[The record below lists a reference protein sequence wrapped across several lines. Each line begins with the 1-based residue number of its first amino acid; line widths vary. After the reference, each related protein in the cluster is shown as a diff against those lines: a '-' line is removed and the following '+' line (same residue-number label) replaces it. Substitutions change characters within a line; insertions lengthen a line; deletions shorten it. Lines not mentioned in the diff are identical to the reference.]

1 MESGMTDKG
10 MHIEVVKTCVDHIDD
25 ILIVEKLSFKT
36 PWSKGSFIGE
46 IRRNKFAVYF
56 SAKAGES
63 IVGYAG
69 MWVICGE
76 GHITNVAVHPEYRR
90 IGIGSRL
97 IEALIA
103 AARNQNI
110 ESMTLEVRK
119 SNIAAQTLYR
129 KYGFIEKG
137 IRRSYY
143 SDNNEDAVIMW
154 KYNT

>member
-1 MESGMTDKG
+1 MESGMTGKSI
-10 MHIEVVKTCVDHIDD
+10 HIEVVKTCVDHIDD
-25 ILIVEKLSFKT
+25 ILVVEKLSFKT
-36 PWSKGSFIGE
+36 PWSKGSFIEE
-46 IRRNKFAVYF
+46 IKRNKFAVYF
-56 SAKAGES
+56 SAKAGERV
-63 IVGYAG
+63 VGYAG
-69 MWVICGE
+69 MWVVCNE

-97 IEALIA
+97 MEVLIT
-103 AARNQNI
+103 AARNLNI

-119 SNIAAQTLYR
+119 SNIAAQALYR

-154 KYNT
+154 KYNS